1 VGSLFPSSAG
11 FPVAAKWMQPPAH
24 APEWNVGGSF
34 SDLVALARRSEQEVI
49 GLLETSAKNAQAIL
63 ELRQERAG
71 CVALKNTVDDAAAAA
86 RMTALTDAT
95 VEQCI
100 RDALANERRR
110 HEADVQRLRDSL
122 ADERRRREAEN
133 SSANLAL
140 VERRRLAEERRHHEA
155 AKQAAASAER
165 ALAEERCRHDAAARA
180 AASAELALTEERR
193 AAKSA
198 ERALAEERCR
208 HEARA
213 AALAELA
220 LVEEGR
226 CHNIAAQATEWRWL
240 KSAVAMRRPPRLPR
254 WRKRRSPMNALA
266 FKRRRIG
273 HTSMQAVTIQ
283 PRCVPWHHPRRPAAF
298 RQQFGAFR
306 QHAIPSRLP

>member
-1 VGSLFPSSAG
+1 
-11 FPVAAKWMQPPAH
+11 
-24 APEWNVGGSF
+24 
-34 SDLVALARRSEQEVI
+34 
-49 GLLETSAKNAQAIL
+49 
-63 ELRQERAG
+63 
-71 CVALKNTVDDAAAAA
+71 
-86 RMTALTDAT
+86 MTALADAT
-95 VEQCI
+95 VEQHI
-100 RDALANERRR
+100 REVLANERCR
-110 HEADVQRLRDSL
+110 HEADVQCLQDSL
-122 ADERRRREAEN
+122 ADEHRRREAEN

-140 VERRRLAEERRHHEA
+140 VVRHCLAEERRHHEA
-155 AKQAAASAER
+155 AKQAAP
-165 ALAEERCRHDAAARA
+165 LAEQ
-180 AASAELALTEERR
+180 ALTEERR